1 MTYSEFCD
9 QIAPSVLEL
18 EKECSKMSL
27 KEFKEFREDVMH
39 EAGKQNYSMSAVLD
53 MIYGHLFFK
62 DTAQGVA

>member
-27 KEFKEFREDVMH
+27 EDLKNSVRMLCTRP
-39 EAGKQNYSMSAVLD
+39 ESRIIARSLCLPCL
-53 MIYGHLFFK
+53 I
-62 DTAQGVA
+62 

>member
-27 KEFKEFREDVMH
+27 EEFKEFREDVMH
-39 EAGKQNYSMSAVLD
+39 EVKKQNLNQSFMRAAFDV
-53 MIYGHLFFK
+53 IYGNLFEK
-62 DTAQGVA
+62 HVA